1 MRMKRRWMW
10 VVAAGVVA
18 MVVVLG
24 RLGPYFGSH
33 HLTFGSHHQTT
44 EPASSGVPYAEGTA
58 GRDEPDVTDAVVS
71 PSTIQEIETIT
82 GAIDGHELIGRRVEL
97 RLKATGVTSQGA
109 FWVGPQDNHVLVAP
123 ARGEQVVRR
132 PVREGEAVTIMGT
145 ILEMPNAR
153 QRLSWG
159 LTAPDL
165 VQLTDQRIYIR
176 ADRIRF

>member
-1 MRMKRRWMW
+1 MKRRWLW
-10 VVAAGVVA
+10 GVASGVAAMIVI
-18 MVVVLG
+18 LG
-24 RLGPYFGSH
+24 WLGPYFGRG
-33 HLTFGSHHQTT
+33 HLTG
-44 EPASSGVPYAEGTA
+44 PASSGILYAEATA
-58 GRDEPDVTDAVVS
+58 GREQPDVTDTVVP

-82 GAIDGHELIGRRVEL
+82 GAVDGHELIGRRVEL
-97 RLKATGVTSQGA
+97 RLKATGVTSQGV

-123 ARGEQVVRR
+123 ARDKQPARR
-132 PVREGEAVTIMGT
+132 PVREGEAVTIVGT
-145 ILEMPNAR
+145 VLEMPNAE

>member
-1 MRMKRRWMW
+1 MW
-10 VVAAGVVA
+10 VVAAGVAA
-18 MVVVLG
+18 MVVLLG
-24 RLGPYFGSH
+24 WLGPYVGRR
-33 HLTFGSHHQTT
+33 HLTG
-44 EPASSGVPYAEGTA
+44 PASSGIPYAEGTA
-58 GRDEPDVTDAVVS
+58 GREQPEATDAVVP

-82 GAIDGHELIGRRVEL
+82 GAVDGHELIGRRVEL
-97 RLKATGVTSQGA
+97 RLKATGVTGQGA

-123 ARGEQVVRR
+123 ARDEPTARR
-132 PVREGEAVTIMGT
+132 PVREGEAVTILGT
-145 ILEMPNAR
+145 VLEMPNAK

>member
-10 VVAAGVVA
+10 VVAAGVAA
-18 MVVVLG
+18 MVVLLG
-24 RLGPYFGSH
+24 WLGPYFGTR
-33 HLTFGSHHQTT
+33 HLTG
-44 EPASSGVPYAEGTA
+44 PASSGIPNAEATA
-58 GRDEPDVTDAVVS
+58 GREQPEATDAVVP

-82 GAIDGHELIGRRVEL
+82 GAVDGHELIGRRVEL
-97 RLKATGVTSQGA
+97 RLKASGVTSQGA

-123 ARGEQVVRR
+123 ARDKPTTRR
-132 PVREGEAVTIMGT
+132 PVREGEAVTILGT
-145 ILEMPNAR
+145 VLEMPNAK

>member
-1 MRMKRRWMW
+1 MTRATNMRMTRRLMW
-10 VVAAGVVA
+10 VVAAGVVTMA
-18 MVVVLG
+18 VLLAW
-24 RLGPYFGSH
+24 LGPYFGSY
-33 HLTFGSHHQTT
+33 LTG
-44 EPASSGVPYAEGTA
+44 PASSGIPYAEGTA
-58 GRDEPDVTDAVVS
+58 GRDEPEVTDAVP

-82 GAIDGHELIGRRVEL
+82 GAVDGHELIGRRVEL

-109 FWVGPQDNHVLVAP
+109 FWVGPQDNHILVAP
-123 ARGEQVVRR
+123 ARDEPAARR
-132 PVREGEAVTIMGT
+132 PVQEGEAVTILGT

>member
-1 MRMKRRWMW
+1 MRMTRRWMW

-18 MVVVLG
+18 MVVLLG
-24 RLGPYFGSH
+24 WLGTYGR
-33 HLTFGSHHQTT
+33 HLTG
-44 EPASSGVPYAEGTA
+44 PASGGIPYAEGTA
-58 GRDEPDVTDAVVS
+58 GGDEPDVREAVP

-82 GAIDGHELIGRRVEL
+82 GAVDGHELIGRRVEL

-132 PVREGEAVTIMGT
+132 PVREGEAVTILGS
-145 ILEMPNAR
+145 ILEMPNSK

-159 LTAPDL
+159 LAAPDL

-176 ADRIRF
+176 ANRIRF

>member
-1 MRMKRRWMW
+1 MHMPMERRWLW
-10 VVAAGVVA
+10 VVAVGVAA

-24 RLGPYFGSH
+24 WLGPSFGSR
-33 HLTFGSHHQTT
+33 HLTGA
-44 EPASSGVPYAEGTA
+44 ASSGVPYAKGTA
-58 GRDEPDVTDAVVS
+58 GRDEPDVDDAVVS

-82 GAIDGHELIGRRVEL
+82 GAIDGHELIGRRVDL
-97 RLKATGVTSQGA
+97 RLKATGVTSKGA
-109 FWVGPQDNHVLVAP
+109 FWVGPGDNRVLVAP
-123 ARGEQVVRR
+123 GPGERIARR
-132 PVREGEAVTIMGT
+132 PVREGEAVTILGT
-145 ILEMPNAR
+145 ILETPNAS

>member
-1 MRMKRRWMW
+1 MRMTRRWMW
-10 VVAAGVVA
+10 VVAAAVAA
-18 MVVVLG
+18 MVVLLG
-24 RLGPYFGSH
+24 GVGPYFGKR
-33 HLTFGSHHQTT
+33 HLTGAT
-44 EPASSGVPYAEGTA
+44 SGIPYSEGTA
-58 GRDEPDVTDAVVS
+58 GRDEPEVADAVP

-82 GAIDGHELIGRRVEL
+82 GAVDGHELIGRRVEL
-97 RLKATGVTSQGA
+97 RLKATGVTSRGA

-123 ARGEQVVRR
+123 ARDEPIARR
-132 PVREGEAVTIMGT
+132 PVREGEAVTIVGT
-145 ILEMPNAR
+145 VLEMPNAK

>member
-1 MRMKRRWMW
+1 MTRRWIW
-10 VVAAGVVA
+10 VVVAGVAA

-24 RLGPYFGSH
+24 WLGPYFGRR
-33 HLTFGSHHQTT
+33 HLTG
-44 EPASSGVPYAEGTA
+44 PASSGILHAEATA
-58 GRDEPDVTDAVVS
+58 GREQPDVTDAVVP

-82 GAIDGHELIGRRVEL
+82 GAVDGHELLGRRVEL
-97 RLKATGVTSQGA
+97 RLNATGVTSQGV

-123 ARGEQVVRR
+123 SQDKQSATR
-132 PVREGEAVTIMGT
+132 PVREGEAVTIVGT
-145 ILEMPNAR
+145 VLEMPNAT

-165 VQLTDQRIYIR
+165 LQLTDQRIYIR

>member
-1 MRMKRRWMW
+1 MKRRWMW

-33 HLTFGSHHQTT
+33 HLTG
-44 EPASSGVPYAEGTA
+44 PASSGVAYAEGTA

-82 GAIDGHELIGRRVEL
+82 GAVDGHELIGRRVEL

-123 ARGEQVVRR
+123 ARGEQVARR
-132 PVREGEAVTIMGT
+132 PVREGEAVTILGT
-145 ILEMPNAR
+145 ILEMPNSR

-165 VQLTDQRIYIR
+165 IQLTDQRIYIR